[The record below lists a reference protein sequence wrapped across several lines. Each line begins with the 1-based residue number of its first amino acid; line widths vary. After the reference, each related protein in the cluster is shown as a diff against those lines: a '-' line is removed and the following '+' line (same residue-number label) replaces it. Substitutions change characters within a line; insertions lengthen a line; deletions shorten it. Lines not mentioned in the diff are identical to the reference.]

1 MTRPGDSVMIKMV
14 DDDCDLAPCTHCHRE
29 FPRSELRNG
38 VCAEC
43 IANDY

>member
-1 MTRPGDSVMIKMV
+1 MENEN
-14 DDDCDLAPCTHCHRE
+14 DLTPCAHCGRTV
-29 FPRSELRNG
+29 PRSELRNG